1 MSKKTPFFVP
11 PMTFPKLLPKLMK
24 PVLKGYGFSEASI
37 ILDWAKIV
45 GPELAAHCCPDR
57 LAFQKGKQGQ
67 ATLYLK
73 VEPAFSL
80 MVEYSHPL
88 ILDKINSY
96 FGYQAVSRLQIIQTP
111 LPKPTVKAEKPVLS
125 LSEAETKEITHL
137 TEDLP
142 AGDLQDTLKG
152 LGKSLYEKR

>member
-1 MSKKTPFFVP
+1 MRKKTPFFVP

-37 ILDWAKIV
+37 ILDWSKIV

-57 LAFQKGKQGQ
+57 LSFQKGKQGQ

-96 FGYQAVSRLQIIQTP
+96 FGYQAVSRLQLIQTP
-111 LPKPTVKAEKPVLS
+111 LPKPTVKAEKPVVVLTDS
-125 LSEAETKEITHL
+125 ETKEITHL
-137 TEDLP
+137 TQSLSS
-142 AGDLQDTLKG
+142 GDLQEALKN
-152 LGKSLYEKR
+152 LGKSLYVKR